1 MSEMQLLYIIATG
14 LAAYL
19 LGSIPS
25 AVWAGRL
32 FHGIDV
38 REHGSGNAGATNVIR
53 VLGWKTGVPVLIFD
67 MIKGFL
73 AAMLPKLFNLAPEES
88 AMLVNLQIFTGLMA
102 IIGHIFP
109 VFAGFR
115 GGKGVATMFGILLA
129 IHPPV
134 TLLCLGVFLIFF
146 ISTGIVSIGSI
157 AAGIAFPVLLL
168 TLFNTP
174 SVVFRIFSVLVAV
187 ALIVT
192 HRKNIKRL
200 LKGEEKR
207 LFGKKG

>member
-1 MSEMQLLYIIATG
+1 MTTIYIIAAG
-14 LAAYL
+14 LTAYL

-25 AVWAGRL
+25 AVWVGRL

-53 VLGWKTGVPVLIFD
+53 VLGWKTGIPVLLFD
-67 MIKGFL
+67 MAKGFL
-73 AAMLPKLFNLAPEES
+73 AAMLPRLFNLAPTDS

-102 IIGHIFP
+102 ITGHIFP

-115 GGKGVATMFGILLA
+115 GGKGVAAMFGILLA

-134 TLLCLGVFLIFF
+134 TLLCLGVFMVFF
-146 ISTGIVSIGSI
+146 LSTGIVSIGSM
-157 AAGIAFPVLLL
+157 AAGIAFPILLL
-168 TLFNTP
+168 TFFKTP
-174 SVVFRIFSVLVAV
+174 SVFFRIFSVVVAV
-187 ALIVT
+187 ALLIT
-192 HRKNIKRL
+192 HRKNIRRL

-207 LFGKKG
+207 LFGKKKG

>member
-1 MSEMQLLYIIATG
+1 MPVLYIVAAG
-14 LAAYL
+14 LTAYL

-25 AVWAGRL
+25 AVWAGRI

-67 MIKGFL
+67 MVKGFL
-73 AAMLPKLFNLAPEES
+73 AAMLPKLFHLAPESS
-88 AMLVNLQIFTGLMA
+88 AMLINLQIFTGLMA
-102 IIGHIFP
+102 IVGHIFP

-146 ISTGIVSIGSI
+146 LSTGIVSIGSM

-174 SVVFRIFSVLVAV
+174 SVFFRIFSVLVAV

-192 HRKNIKRL
+192 HRKNIQRL

>member
-1 MSEMQLLYIIATG
+1 MTVTYIIAAG
-14 LAAYL
+14 LTAYL

-25 AVWAGRL
+25 AVWVGRL

-53 VLGWKTGVPVLIFD
+53 VLGWKTGIPVLLFD
-67 MIKGFL
+67 MAKGFL
-73 AAMLPKLFNLAPEES
+73 AAMLPRLFNLAPQDS

-102 IIGHIFP
+102 ITGHIFP

-115 GGKGVATMFGILLA
+115 GGKGVAAMFGILLA

-134 TLLCLGVFLIFF
+134 TLLCLGVFLVFF
-146 ISTGIVSIGSI
+146 LSTGIVSIGSM
-157 AAGIAFPVLLL
+157 AAGIAFPILLL
-168 TLFNTP
+168 TFFKTP
-174 SVVFRIFSVLVAV
+174 SVFFRIFSVVVAV
-187 ALIVT
+187 ALLIT
-192 HRKNIKRL
+192 HRKNIRRL

-207 LFGKKG
+207 LFGKKKG

>member
-1 MSEMQLLYIIATG
+1 MTVTYIIAAG
-14 LAAYL
+14 LTAYL

-53 VLGWKTGVPVLIFD
+53 VLGWKTGIPVLLFD
-67 MIKGFL
+67 MAKGFL
-73 AAMLPKLFNLAPEES
+73 AAMLPRLFNLAPTDS

-102 IIGHIFP
+102 ITGHIFP

-115 GGKGVATMFGILLA
+115 GGKGVAAMFGILLA

-134 TLLCLGVFLIFF
+134 TLLCLGVFMVFF
-146 ISTGIVSIGSI
+146 LSTGIVSIGSM
-157 AAGIAFPVLLL
+157 AAGIAFPILLL
-168 TLFNTP
+168 TFFKTP
-174 SVVFRIFSVLVAV
+174 SVFFRIFSVVVAV
-187 ALIVT
+187 ALLIT
-192 HRKNIKRL
+192 HRKNIRRL

-207 LFGKKG
+207 LFGKKKG

>member
-1 MSEMQLLYIIATG
+1 MTTIYIIAAG
-14 LAAYL
+14 LTAYL

-25 AVWAGRL
+25 AVWVGRL

-53 VLGWKTGVPVLIFD
+53 VLGWKTGIPVLLFD
-67 MIKGFL
+67 MAKGFL
-73 AAMLPKLFNLAPEES
+73 AAMLPRLFNLAPQDS

-102 IIGHIFP
+102 ITGHIFP

-115 GGKGVATMFGILLA
+115 GGKGVAAMFGILLA

-134 TLLCLGVFLIFF
+134 TLLCLGVFMVFF
-146 ISTGIVSIGSI
+146 LSTGIVSIGSM
-157 AAGIAFPVLLL
+157 AAGIAFPILLL
-168 TLFNTP
+168 TFFKTP
-174 SVVFRIFSVLVAV
+174 SVFFRIFSVVVAV
-187 ALIVT
+187 ALLIT
-192 HRKNIKRL
+192 HRKNIRRL

-207 LFGKKG
+207 LFGKKKG

>member
-1 MSEMQLLYIIATG
+1 MTVTYIIAAG
-14 LAAYL
+14 LTAYL

-53 VLGWKTGVPVLIFD
+53 VLGWKTGIPVLLFD
-67 MIKGFL
+67 MAKGFL
-73 AAMLPKLFNLAPEES
+73 AAMLPRLFNLAPTDS

-102 IIGHIFP
+102 ITGHIFP

-115 GGKGVATMFGILLA
+115 GGKGVAAMFGILLA

-134 TLLCLGVFLIFF
+134 TLLCLGVFLVFF
-146 ISTGIVSIGSI
+146 LSTGIVSVGSM
-157 AAGIAFPVLLL
+157 AAGIAFPILLL
-168 TLFNTP
+168 TFFKTP
-174 SVVFRIFSVLVAV
+174 SVFFRIFSAVVAV
-187 ALIVT
+187 ALLIT
-192 HRKNIKRL
+192 HRKNIRRL
-200 LKGEEKR
+200 IKGEEKR
-207 LFGKKG
+207 LFGKKKG

>member
-1 MSEMQLLYIIATG
+1 MTTIYIIAAG
-14 LAAYL
+14 LTAYL

-25 AVWAGRL
+25 AVWVGRL

-53 VLGWKTGVPVLIFD
+53 VLGWKTGIPVLLFD
-67 MIKGFL
+67 MAKGFL
-73 AAMLPKLFNLAPEES
+73 AAMLPRLFNLAPTDS

-102 IIGHIFP
+102 ITGHIFP

-115 GGKGVATMFGILLA
+115 GGKGVAAMFGILLA

-134 TLLCLGVFLIFF
+134 TLLCLGVFLVFF
-146 ISTGIVSIGSI
+146 LSTGIVSIGSM
-157 AAGIAFPVLLL
+157 AAGIAFPIFLL
-168 TLFNTP
+168 TFFKTP
-174 SVVFRIFSVLVAV
+174 SVFFRIFSVVVAV
-187 ALIVT
+187 ALLVT
-192 HRKNIKRL
+192 HRKNIQRL

-207 LFGKKG
+207 LFGKKKG